1 MTVDTRGLFAEGA
14 RRVWRYQRV
23 LWWLF
28 VLNALFAMFAVRPGA
43 EQFGDVLDRSLH
55 AQRLSDAFDIFAF
68 IELATKPEI
77 QIGSTNGGALAFSLI
92 FFVLSL
98 FMTGGILEA
107 YRPGRKL
114 STAEFFHACGAFF
127 WRWVRMTLC
136 LVFILAPL
144 LLLAGVVY
152 DWSGNLS
159 ENATQEK
166 LGFWILLAGGLLLAL
181 VLMAI
186 RFWFD
191 MAQVRAVA
199 ENERAVRKSIANAF
213 RLTRKHFAPLFRIY
227 FGITLLAWVVLALA
241 LWIWSV
247 MPSRY
252 FALSVIMLELVVL
265 FWFFARLWQR
275 ASETVWYERW
285 QASQYTSAMNSAVV
299 APSMPLAR
307 FALIV
312 SVLLPSF
319 VHLRGLR
326 G

>member
-1 MTVDTRGLFAEGA
+1 MTVDTRGVFAEGA

-28 VLNALFAMFAVRPGA
+28 AVNALFAMFAVRPGA
-43 EQFGDVLDRSLH
+43 EQFGAVLDRSLH
-55 AQRLSDAFDIFAF
+55 AQRLSDAFDVFAF
-68 IELATKPEI
+68 IELASKPEI
-77 QIGSTNGGALAFSLI
+77 QIGSTNGGATALSFI

-98 FMTGGILEA
+98 FLTGGILEA

-136 LVFILAPL
+136 LIATLTPLMILAIIVT
-144 LLLAGVVY
+144 G
-152 DWSGNLS
+152 WSGDLS

-166 LGFWILLAGGLLLAL
+166 LGFWVLLAGGLVLAF
-181 VLMAI
+181 VLMVI
-186 RFWFD
+186 RLWFD
-191 MAQVRAVA
+191 MAQVHAVA
-199 ENERAVRKSIANAF
+199 ENERAVRKSLAHAF
-213 RLTRKHFAPLFRIY
+213 RVTREHFAPLFWIY

-241 LWIWSV
+241 LWIWSA
-247 MPSRY
+247 MPSPY

-285 QASQYTSAMNSAVV
+285 QAAQYTSVASPAAA
-299 APSMPLAR
+299 APSVS
-307 FALIV
+307 FA
-312 SVLLPSF
+312 STAS
-319 VHLRGLR
+319 
-326 G
+326 

>member
-14 RRVWRYQRV
+14 RRVWRYQRI

-28 VLNALFAMFAVRPGA
+28 AVNALFSMLAVRPGA
-43 EQFGDVLDRSLH
+43 EQFGDVLDHSLH
-55 AQRLSDAFDIFAF
+55 AQRLSDAFDVFAF

-77 QIGSTNGGALAFSLI
+77 QIGSTNGGAVAFSLI

-136 LVFILAPL
+136 LIAMLSPL
-144 LLLAGVVY
+144 IFVAGIVS

-166 LGFWILLAGGLLLAL
+166 LGFWVLLAGALLLAF
-181 VLMAI
+181 VLMVI
-186 RFWFD
+186 RLWFD

-199 ENERAVRKSIANAF
+199 ENDRAVRKSLAHSF

-227 FGITLLAWVVLALA
+227 FGITVLAWALLVLALW
-241 LWIWSV
+241 LWSV

-252 FALSVIMLELVVL
+252 FALSTLMLEVVVL
-265 FWFFARLWQR
+265 VWFFTRLWQR

-285 QASQYTSAMNSAVV
+285 QAAQYTSAMNPAAG
-299 APSMPLAR
+299 APSMPLAT
-307 FALIV
+307 A
-312 SVLLPSF
+312 SC
-319 VHLRGLR
+319 
-326 G
+326 

>member
-14 RRVWRYQRV
+14 RRVWRYQRI

-28 VLNALFAMFAVRPGA
+28 AVNALFSMLAVRPGA
-43 EQFGDVLDRSLH
+43 EQFGDVLDQSLH
-55 AQRLSDAFDIFAF
+55 AQRLSDAFDVFAF

-77 QIGSTNGGALAFSLI
+77 QIGSTNGGAVAFSFI
-92 FFVLSL
+92 FFVVSL

-127 WRWVRMTLC
+127 WRWVRMAFC
-136 LVFILAPL
+136 LIIVLVPLIFLA
-144 LLLAGVVY
+144 AIVK
-152 DWSGNLS
+152 DWSSDLS

-166 LGFWILLAGGLLLAL
+166 LGFWVLLAGALLLAF
-181 VLMAI
+181 VLMVI
-186 RFWFD
+186 RLWFD

-199 ENERAVRKSIANAF
+199 DNDRAVRKSLAHSF

-227 FGITLLAWVVLALA
+227 FGITVLAWALLVLALW
-241 LWIWSV
+241 LWSV

-252 FALSVIMLELVVL
+252 FALSTLMLEVVVL
-265 FWFFARLWQR
+265 VWFFTRLWQR

-285 QASQYTSAMNSAVV
+285 QAAQYTSGVNPAGV
-299 APSMPLAR
+299 APSTPLASASR
-307 FALIV
+307 
-312 SVLLPSF
+312 
-319 VHLRGLR
+319 
-326 G
+326 